1 MKYVCNDI
9 LVHLGVK
16 NMYRNQ
22 NVFRTGSRGE
32 GLSTIFSIFYITYAS
47 FASHMHACVL
57 TPCSIKYIYPCLCQ
71 YLERPGDSQ
80 LHGPDEST
88 IAGHIG
94 YTHVSRMPAMQ
105 HV

>member
-1 MKYVCNDI
+1 
-9 LVHLGVK
+9 
-16 NMYRNQ
+16 MYGNQ
-22 NVFRTGSRGE
+22 NVFWTGARGHRRLTI
-32 GLSTIFSIFYITYAS
+32 LSNLCSTYCS
-47 FASHMHACVL
+47 FASHMHAWVL

-88 IAGHIG
+88 IAGYIG